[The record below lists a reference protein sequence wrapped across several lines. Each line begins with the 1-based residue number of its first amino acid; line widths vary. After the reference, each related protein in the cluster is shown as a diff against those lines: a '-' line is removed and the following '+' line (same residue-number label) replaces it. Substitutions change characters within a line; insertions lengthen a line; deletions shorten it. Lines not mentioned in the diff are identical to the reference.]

1 MEPVPEPVS
10 KPVSEPVSEPVP
22 VINPDPVVKE
32 VKETSQDIA
41 ADIKIPE
48 VPKSESEEQTSWNTL
63 SSFKP
68 WLIILNYSI
77 IL

>member
-10 KPVSEPVSEPVP
+10 KPVSEPVP

-41 ADIKIPE
+41 AEIPE
-48 VPKSESEEQTSWNTL
+48 VPKSESEEQKTS
-63 SSFKP
+63 
-68 WLIILNYSI
+68 
-77 IL
+77 